1 MTLPEPT
8 IADHL
13 ACIETDGYSIV
24 GE

>member
-1 MTLPEPT
+1 MTLPEPA

-13 ACIETDGYSIV
+13 ARIETDGYSIV